1 MTERSSK
8 DQSLVRPGTYQ
19 NPNLLSSSSLPAF
32 ISGAHSSG
40 HRASRSTSSFG
51 KLHKKTS
58 SNESPHS
65 IHELRS
71 MKNLDYLPSGKPAVT
86 FLDRLWTQIDVL
98 DDVKALAEQV
108 KSRGSFFN
116 DKFNEDLLSLRQL
129 QNDVLELMARLHVD
143 NLISNDHQR
152 KMAEMSQAHD
162 DSHDSEEADEKEENR
177 LRAQIL
183 HDFFE
188 EERTDYKNILHKKQ
202 NYDDLNSSVEKIK
215 KTLLNL
221 GQSMKDFDGN
231 VNELL

>member
-1 MTERSSK
+1 MK
-8 DQSLVRPGTYQ
+8 D
-19 NPNLLSSSSLPAF
+19 
-32 ISGAHSSG
+32 
-40 HRASRSTSSFG
+40 
-51 KLHKKTS
+51 
-58 SNESPHS
+58 
-65 IHELRS
+65 
-71 MKNLDYLPSGKPAVT
+71 LDSLPSGKPTVT

-116 DKFNEDLLSLRQL
+116 DKFNEELLSLRRL
-129 QNDVLELMARLHVD
+129 QNDVLQLMARLHAD

-162 DSHDSEEADEKEENR
+162 DSHDSEEAVEKEQEEQENP

-183 HDFFE
+183 QNFFE
-188 EERTDYKNILHKKQ
+188 EERTDHENILHKKE
-202 NYDDLNSSVEKIK
+202 NYDDLTSSVENSK